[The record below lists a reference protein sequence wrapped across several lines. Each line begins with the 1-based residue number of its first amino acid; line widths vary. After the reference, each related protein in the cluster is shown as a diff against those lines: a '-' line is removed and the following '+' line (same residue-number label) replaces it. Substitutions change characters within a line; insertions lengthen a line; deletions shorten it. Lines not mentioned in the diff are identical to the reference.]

1 MELSTR
7 TRRAAAT
14 LLAVALGVG
23 TMSAMAAGAATPAVT
38 HPLPADPPAGQVL
51 AAEAPADPADIAVPA
66 PSARFIVVTPRPLV
80 AAIPAEDLAQA
91 AELAEANARAEADA
105 KRAAERAERKA
116 EREAQ
121 REAERRADARREAKA
136 ARQAARE
143 AARREARAAAADDG
157 GNQGSGKDRDK
168 DRSPSYRG
176 RNHVWIPALGI
187 SRSVEWFPCSRER
200 EPDNY
205 MYRWGCAGDNN
216 VYLMGHAH
224 SVMKPLHDAYVNG
237 RLNKGMKVWYADNNS
252 RVRVYAVRWWK
263 TTKPTTDAAW
273 AWAAQDVP
281 SMTLQT
287 CVGKN
292 SQYRLMVRL
301 TEVD

>member
-23 TMSAMAAGAATPAVT
+23 SVSVVAGAATPAVT
-38 HPLPADPPAGQVL
+38 HPLPVDPPAGQVL
-51 AAEAPADPADIAVPA
+51 AAEAPVATVDVANPA
-66 PSARFIVVTPRPLV
+66 PAARFIVVAPRPVV
-80 AAIPAEDLAQA
+80 AAIPAADLAQA
-91 AELAEANARAEADA
+91 AELAEANARAEAAA
-105 KRAAERAERKA
+105 KRAAERAERQA
-116 EREAQ
+116 E
-121 REAERRADARREAKA
+121 REAERRAEARREAKA
-136 ARQAARE
+136 AREAARRE
-143 AARREARAAAADDG
+143 AARREARAAAADEDNDKG
-157 GNQGSGKDRDK
+157 GGKDK
-168 DRSPSYRG
+168 DTSPNYRG

-216 VYLMGHAH
+216 VYLMGHAY

-263 TTKPTTDAAW
+263 VTKPTTDAAW
-273 AWAAQDVP
+273 AWAPQDVP

-287 CVGKN
+287 CVGRN

>member
-23 TMSAMAAGAATPAVT
+23 SVSAVVAGAATPAVT
-38 HPLPADPPAGQVL
+38 HALPADPPAGQVL
-51 AAEAPADPADIAVPA
+51 AAEAPVAAPEVAAPA
-66 PSARFIVVTPRPLV
+66 PAARFVVVAPRPVV
-80 AAIPAEDLAQA
+80 AAIPAADLAQA
-91 AELAEANARAEADA
+91 AELAEANARAEAAA
-105 KRAAERAERKA
+105 KRAAERAERQA
-116 EREAQ
+116 R
-121 REAERRADARREAKA
+121 REAERRAEARREAK
-136 ARQAARE
+136 AARE
-143 AARREARAAAADDG
+143 AARREARAAAAKDDG
-157 GNQGSGKDRDK
+157 GQGSGRDHDK

-237 RLNKGMKVWYADNNS
+237 RLRKGMKVWYADDKG
-252 RVRVYAVRWWK
+252 RVRAYAVRWWK
-263 TTKPTTDAAW
+263 TTRPTTDAAW
-273 AWAAQDVP
+273 AWAAQSRP

-287 CVGKN
+287 CVGRR

-301 TEVD
+301 TQVD